1 MGGHEKV
8 EDADELVEEV
18 EHLVDG
24 VEKRGVSNIAEYF
37 DRRDQLRK
45 KSKE

>member
-24 VEKRGVSNIAEYF
+24 VEGVEVSNILLP
-37 DRRDQLRK
+37 LRVY
-45 KSKE
+45 SNTS